1 MCFGI
6 KWIPPVLCIC
16 QVYNIKPH
24 DDRHPAPLQGHGSY
38 PQSDRSS
45 SARTAQVSL
54 SRRGREV
61 LGVLTVTGSYNR
73 CRPPLNTKVQLP
85 TKRAEPRNLSQISS
99 KRKANTTK
107 NPHAH
112 RDSPAP
118 AVLGSEHQRGTVF
131 SCSVSWTA
139 EVQTKGLPGDL
150 PWVNYHTLIN
160 TATTTHFFKRE
171 AFFSVTSRHCIYLL
185 LTRFCCYSKKRCDC
199 QKFRALHRERQQAG
213 ARCCR
218 SHAGKLSSCP
228 RRLLGL
234 GQHCQ
239 RLSL

>member
-1 MCFGI
+1 MTVILPHCRVMAA
-6 KWIPPVLCIC
+6 IPSRTGVAQPGQHRCHWVEVAERCWGC
-16 QVYNIKPH
+16 
-24 DDRHPAPLQGHGSY
+24 
-38 PQSDRSS
+38 PQSQVPT
-45 SARTAQVSL
+45 AAAGPPRTPKFSCL
-54 SRRGREV
+54 
-61 LGVLTVTGSYNR
+61 L
-73 CRPPLNTKVQLP
+73 
-85 TKRAEPRNLSQISS
+85 KRAEPRNLSQIPS

-118 AVLGSEHQRGTVF
+118 AVLGSEHQRSTVF

-171 AFFSVTSRHCIYLL
+171 AFFSVTNRHCIYLL